1 MDDVRRALDGC
12 DGLLDDRT
20 YTPVRGSK
28 LGGRFS
34 SRTRGVPVCLPP
46 KQGQVRTRMHA
57 AERVAPSEKRPKL
70 TENNLRAPP
79 LPRAPLLPRAP
90 NDPAA
95 HLQAAPSAAR
105 EQGAASDSWASCRC
119 VRHARLAQEW
129 DEHRWLD
136 WPLGVCEMLARG
148 PSGAAAAAPRFH
160 ATFAGGVHLGCF
172 ATAAEAAGAWDAEA
186 RRRGQRVLNSPRGS
200 TTAGEVGAAG
210 HLHAALAALPSHAL
224 PPLPSDQAWRAA
236 ELGALLAA
244 ARSPDGGGLKRMW
257 VGTGGVG
264 VGGSVAQHDHCSAAG
279 VQLCW
284 SYQACA

>member
-1 MDDVRRALDGC
+1 
-12 DGLLDDRT
+12 
-20 YTPVRGSK
+20 
-28 LGGRFS
+28 
-34 SRTRGVPVCLPP
+34 
-46 KQGQVRTRMHA
+46 MHA
-57 AERVAPSEKRPKL
+57 AERGPPSQKRPKL
-70 TENNLRAPP
+70 AENDL
-79 LPRAPLLPRAP
+79 RAPLLPRVP

-95 HLQAAPSAAR
+95 HLQAAPPAAH
-105 EQGAASDSWASCRC
+105 EQGAASHSWASCRC

-136 WPLGVCEMLARG
+136 WPVGVDEMLARG

-172 ATAAEAAGAWDAEA
+172 ATATEAAGAWDAEA

-200 TTAGEVGAAG
+200 TAAGEVGAAG
-210 HLHAALAALPSHAL
+210 HLRAALAALPSHAL

-244 ARSPDGGGLKRMW
+244 ARSPGGGGLKRMW
-257 VGTGGVG
+257 VDNGGVG